1 MFGITLRE
9 RRWDWTARR
18 DAMDA
23 LVRALLRDDI
33 LLRLPVS
40 VFRGQDE
47 TWAAS
52 LFMGLHQPFGATEGT
67 ETLAQRVVAFLEE
80 VGRMSERERQSYL
93 EYAMNPRAEAVALV
107 KGDTKS
113 RAAVFAG
120 FNTPL
125 LPEILVCTA
134 VGQEGIDLHRE
145 CRQVIHY
152 DLGWNPATIEQR
164 TGRTDRIGSK
174 TERERKLA
182 SRSAAQTNEQN
193 MPGLEVALPYLA
205 ATYDERMFD
214 ALRTRAQVFEILTG
228 GDPTADRDEDN
239 PWTASD
245 DEGTDPKLTF
255 VPLPQEMLDAL
266 KVDLGVP
273 IWMQQIQT
281 A

>member
-1 MFGITLRE
+1 
-9 RRWDWTARR
+9 
-18 DAMDA
+18 
-23 LVRALLRDDI
+23 
-33 LLRLPVS
+33 
-40 VFRGQDE
+40 
-47 TWAAS
+47 
-52 LFMGLHQPFGATEGT
+52 
-67 ETLAQRVVAFLEE
+67 LAQRVVAFLEE
-80 VGRMSERERQSYL
+80 VGRMSEKERESYL
-93 EYAMNPRAEAVALV
+93 EYAMNPKAEAVALV
-107 KGDTKS
+107 KGQTKS

-145 CRQVIHY
+145 CRHVVHY

-182 SRSAAQTNEQN
+182 LRRSANAVEQD

-239 PWTASD
+239 PWMASD
-245 DEGTDPKLTF
+245 DEGSDPGMTF
-255 VPLPQEMLDAL
+255 VPLPQEMLDDM
-266 KVDLGVP
+266 KVDLSVR
-273 IWMQQIQT
+273 I
-281 A
+281 